1 MARSNLAFVFRGSAA
16 TGPERDGRGAFAS
29 KGLPVNVTVEN
40 LGPCK
45 KLLRVEVDAPA
56 VEAALDEITHDFQKQ
71 VRLPGFRPG
80 KAPRHL
86 VVKAYA
92 SQIDEEAKRKLVSEG
107 YRKAIADQK
116 LRVVG
121 QPDIEE
127 IQFAKGQ
134 PFQFAVTLETAP
146 DFELPEYKGLP
157 VKREMAV
164 VTEGDVERALN
175 VLREQRATYLDV
187 ARPVQDG
194 DFVVVNYVG
203 TCDGKPITDIAPTA
217 MGLTEK
223 KDFWLHVAKD
233 SFIPGF
239 TGQLI
244 GAQAGEKRT
253 VNVDFPADF
262 VARELSG
269 RRGVYE
275 VETVQ
280 VKEKVMPELNDEFAQ
295 SFGAAEMGKLR
306 EGVRT
311 DLQNE
316 LKYKIKRGVRDQL
329 VRELLNRVNCEL
341 PESVVLSK
349 TRSVVYDIVRENQ
362 QRGVAKEI
370 IEKQKDQIFSVANNS
385 AKDRIKAAFVL
396 GRIAEKEGIKVEQKE
411 IAQRVLLLAE
421 QYQIKPEQ
429 MVKQLRDR
437 NGFAEI
443 EEQILSAKVLDFLEL
458 NANVEE
464 VLPTA
469 KA

>member
-1 MARSNLAFVFRGSAA
+1 M
-16 TGPERDGRGAFAS
+16 
-29 KGLPVNVTVEN
+29 NVSVEN

-56 VEAALDEITHDFQKQ
+56 VDAALEEITLDFQKQ

-92 SQIDEEAKRKLVSEG
+92 PQIDEEAKRKLVAEG
-107 YRKAIADQK
+107 YRKAISDQK

-127 IQFAKGQ
+127 IQFSKGR

-164 VTEGDVERALN
+164 VTEEDLERALN
-175 VLREQRATYLDV
+175 VLREQRAVYMDE
-187 ARPVQDG
+187 AREVKEG
-194 DFVVVNYVG
+194 DFVVVNYTG
-203 TCDGKPITDIAPTA
+203 TCEGKPITDTA
-217 MGLTEK
+217 STARGLTEK
-223 KDFWLHVAKD
+223 KDFWLHVTKD

-239 TGQLI
+239 TEQLV
-244 GAQAGEKRT
+244 GAKAGEKRT
-253 VNVDFPADF
+253 VNVDFPAEF
-262 VARELSG
+262 AARELSG
-269 RRGVYE
+269 KKGVYE
-275 VETVQ
+275 VEVVQ
-280 VKEKVMPELNDEFAQ
+280 VKEKVLPELDDAFAK
-295 SFGAAEMGKLR
+295 SYGAEDMAKLR
-306 EGVRT
+306 AGVRT

-316 LKYKIKRGVRDQL
+316 LNYKIKRNVRDQL
-329 VRELLNRVNCEL
+329 VRELLKRVNCEL
-341 PESVVLSK
+341 PESIVLSE
-349 TRSVVYDIVRENQ
+349 TRNVVYDIVRENQ
-362 QRGVAKEI
+362 QRGVSKET
-370 IEKQKDQIFSVANNS
+370 IEQQKDQIFSVANNS

-396 GRIAEKEGIKVEQKE
+396 GRVAEQEGIKADQKE
-411 IAQRVLLLAE
+411 VTQRILMLAQ

-443 EEQILSAKVLDFLEL
+443 EEQIISAKVLDFLEL
-458 NANVEE
+458 NAKVEE

-469 KA
+469 NTLAQPA

>member
-1 MARSNLAFVFRGSAA
+1 M
-16 TGPERDGRGAFAS
+16 
-29 KGLPVNVTVEN
+29 NVTVEN

-45 KLLRVEVDAPA
+45 KLLRVEMEAPA
-56 VEAALDEITHDFQKQ
+56 VDAALEEITHDFQKQ

-92 SQIDEEAKRKLVSEG
+92 PQIDEETRRKLVSEG

-157 VKREMAV
+157 IKRELAV
-164 VTEGDVERALN
+164 VTEEDIERALN

-187 ARPVQDG
+187 AREVQNG
-194 DFVVVNYVG
+194 DFVVVNYSG
-203 TCDGKPITDIAPTA
+203 SCDGKPITETAPTA
-217 MGLTEK
+217 RGLTEK
-223 KDFWLHVAKD
+223 KDFWVHAVPS

-239 TGQLI
+239 TDQLI
-244 GAQAGEKRT
+244 GARGGEKRT
-253 VNVDFPADF
+253 VTVEFPADF
-262 VARELSG
+262 VTRELSG
-269 RRGVYE
+269 KTGVYE
-275 VETVQ
+275 VEIVQ
-280 VKEKVMPELNDEFAQ
+280 VKEKVMPDLSDDLAK
-295 SFGAAEMGKLR
+295 SFGAADMAKLR
-306 EGVRT
+306 EGVRA

-316 LKYKIKRGVRDQL
+316 LKYKTKRSVRDQL

-341 PESVVLSK
+341 PESIVLSE
-349 TRSVVYDIVRENQ
+349 TRNVVYDIVRENQ
-362 QRGVAKEI
+362 QRGVAKEV
-370 IEKQKDQIFSVANNS
+370 IEKEKDHIFSVANNS

-396 GRIAEKEGIKVEQKE
+396 GRIAEKEGIKAEQRE
-411 IAQRVLLLAE
+411 LSQRILLLAE
-421 QYQIKPEQ
+421 QYEIKPEQ

-443 EEQILSAKVLDFLEL
+443 EEQIVSGKVLDFLEL
-458 NANVEE
+458 QAKVEE
-464 VLPTA
+464 VLPAA

>member
-1 MARSNLAFVFRGSAA
+1 M
-16 TGPERDGRGAFAS
+16 
-29 KGLPVNVTVEN
+29 NVSVEN

-56 VEAALDEITHDFQKQ
+56 VDAALEEITLDFQKQ

-92 SQIDEEAKRKLVSEG
+92 PQIDEEAKRKLVAEG
-107 YRKAIADQK
+107 YRKAISDQK

-127 IQFAKGQ
+127 IQFSKGR

-164 VTEGDVERALN
+164 VTEEDLERALN
-175 VLREQRATYLDV
+175 VMREQRAVYMDE
-187 ARPVQDG
+187 AREVKEG
-194 DFVVVNYVG
+194 DFVVVNYTG
-203 TCDGKPITDIAPTA
+203 TCEGKPITDTA
-217 MGLTEK
+217 STARGLTEK
-223 KDFWLHVAKD
+223 KDFWLHVTKD

-239 TGQLI
+239 TEQLV
-244 GAQAGEKRT
+244 GAKAGEKRT
-253 VNVDFPADF
+253 VNVDFPAEF
-262 VARELSG
+262 AARELSG
-269 RRGVYE
+269 KKGVYE
-275 VETVQ
+275 VEVVQ
-280 VKEKVMPELNDEFAQ
+280 VKEKVLPELDDAFAK
-295 SFGAAEMGKLR
+295 SYGAEDMAKLR
-306 EGVRT
+306 AGVRT

-316 LKYKIKRGVRDQL
+316 LNYKIKRNVRDQL
-329 VRELLNRVNCEL
+329 VRELLKRVNCEL
-341 PESVVLSK
+341 PESIVLSE
-349 TRSVVYDIVRENQ
+349 TRNVVYDIVRENQ
-362 QRGVAKEI
+362 QRGVSKET
-370 IEKQKDQIFSVANNS
+370 IEQQKDQIFSVANNS

-396 GRIAEKEGIKVEQKE
+396 GRVAEQEGIKADQKE
-411 IAQRVLLLAE
+411 VTQRILMLAQ

-443 EEQILSAKVLDFLEL
+443 EEQIISAKVLDFLEL
-458 NANVEE
+458 NAKVEE
-464 VLPTA
+464 DLPTA
-469 KA
+469 NALAQPA

>member
-1 MARSNLAFVFRGSAA
+1 M
-16 TGPERDGRGAFAS
+16 
-29 KGLPVNVTVEN
+29 NVSVEN

-56 VEAALDEITHDFQKQ
+56 VDAALEEITLDFQKQ

-92 SQIDEEAKRKLVSEG
+92 PQIDEEAKRKLVAD
-107 YRKAIADQK
+107 RKAISDQK

-127 IQFAKGQ
+127 IQFSKGR

-164 VTEGDVERALN
+164 VTEEDLERALN
-175 VLREQRATYLDV
+175 VLREQRAVYMDE
-187 ARPVQDG
+187 AREVKEG
-194 DFVVVNYVG
+194 DFVVVNYTG
-203 TCDGKPITDIAPTA
+203 TCEGKPITDTA
-217 MGLTEK
+217 STARGLTEK
-223 KDFWLHVAKD
+223 KDFWLHVTKD

-239 TGQLI
+239 TEQLV
-244 GAQAGEKRT
+244 GAKAGEKRT
-253 VNVDFPADF
+253 VNVDFPAEF
-262 VARELSG
+262 AARELSG
-269 RRGVYE
+269 KKGVYE
-275 VETVQ
+275 VEVVQ
-280 VKEKVMPELNDEFAQ
+280 VKEKVLPELDDAFAK
-295 SFGAAEMGKLR
+295 SYGAEDMAKLR
-306 EGVRT
+306 AGVRT

-316 LKYKIKRGVRDQL
+316 LNYKIKRNVRDQL
-329 VRELLNRVNCEL
+329 VRELLKRVNCEL
-341 PESVVLSK
+341 PESIVLSE
-349 TRSVVYDIVRENQ
+349 TRNVVYDIVRENQ
-362 QRGVAKEI
+362 QRGVSKET
-370 IEKQKDQIFSVANNS
+370 IEQQKDQIFSVANNS

-396 GRIAEKEGIKVEQKE
+396 GRVAEQEGIKADQKE
-411 IAQRVLLLAE
+411 VTQRILLLAQ

-443 EEQILSAKVLDFLEL
+443 EEQIISAKVLDFLEL
-458 NANVEE
+458 NAKVEE

-469 KA
+469 NTLAQST